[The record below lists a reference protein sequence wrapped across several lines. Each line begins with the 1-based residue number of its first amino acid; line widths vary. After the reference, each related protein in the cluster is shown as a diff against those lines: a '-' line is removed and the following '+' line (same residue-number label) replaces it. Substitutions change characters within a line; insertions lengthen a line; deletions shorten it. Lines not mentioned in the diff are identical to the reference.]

1 VTPRLGPPAVPSP
14 QLALA
19 VMVAA
24 ADPGTA
30 LTPAGHRAAGELH
43 RGNDA
48 EGLVHRAGCQP
59 AGTGAAAIGPAVR
72 VPKAWG
78 PAVHYCVAA
87 CPASGLNRLDWV
99 MPAHPAGRQPGSR
112 PASSTGGGDHR
123 ERWNTTCR
131 ACCPAG
137 PGRDHRQA
145 AGFLGPELLL
155 GAGVGPLFVLIS
167 LVGMTG

>member
-1 VTPRLGPPAVPSP
+1 
-14 QLALA
+14 
-19 VMVAA
+19 VAA